1 MNVEENINLPNAEPE
16 NPQQTNEA
24 LHQAELGE
32 TSVEESDPL
41 TIHNSPLTISPMEVH
56 HHPHVA
62 KKNFK
67 EYFLEFVMIFLAV
80 TMGFFAESYREHLTE
95 KNRIH
100 DYMEEIVHNLQYD
113 TIRCNTNYLANVRVI
128 KGIDSLRTEIKNAIN
143 GKINGNALYYYA
155 LQYAGNASQAV
166 FNTTAIT
173 ELKNSGDVRLINNKI
188 ILNGIYDYY
197 QRKIYAT
204 QMYEFTPSQ
213 GDAVSNLLTQFFSL
227 TAFDSLVGNYDIT
240 DKAYESEY
248 YFPEI
253 LQRNPPLKL
262 LDTNPADLEHLYTE
276 MAKFEMG
283 LKNYNFWL
291 LYTKKGAMQLMVDI
305 QHEYNLKNE

>member
-1 MNVEENINLPNAEPE
+1 MSEEENINQPNAEPE

-24 LHQAELGE
+24 LHQAEQVE
-32 TSVEESDPL
+32 TSVKESDPL
-41 TIHNSPLTISPMEVH
+41 TIHNSPLINSPMEVH

-67 EYFLEFVMIFLAV
+67 EYFLEFIMIFLAV
-80 TMGFFAESYREHLTE
+80 TMGFFAESYREHITE
-95 KNRIH
+95 ENRIH

-113 TIRCNTNYLANVRVI
+113 TIRCNTNYLANMRVI
-128 KGIDSLRTEIKNAIN
+128 KGIDSLRSEIKNAIN

-173 ELKNSGDVRLINNKI
+173 ELKNSGDVRLISSKI

-204 QMYEFTPSQ
+204 QSYEFTPAQ
-213 GDAVSNLLTQFFSL
+213 GDALSNLLSQFFSL
-227 TAFDSLVGNYDIT
+227 TAFDNLVGNYEIT
-240 DKAYESEY
+240 DKSYESEY
-248 YFPEI
+248 NFTEI

-262 LDTNPADLEHLYTE
+262 LDTNPADLERLYTE
-276 MAKFEMG
+276 MAKFEVS
-283 LKNYNFWL
+283 LKKYNFWL
-291 LYTKKGAMQLMVDI
+291 LYTKRGAMKLMIDI